1 MSLNRVS
8 GIRNG
13 QLRELAKKSSSS
25 DMMPLLVKKSSRSR
39 CFHLRYME
47 LCRAKNLTPSP
58 EIRKKSNDKTKL
70 ELFADKLAVNDWM
83 MVIEALQHDI
93 VLQSL
98 VLRTRRPYPKNTI
111 EPIDTESRARLFR
124 LRPVVFTRFIFRCLV
139 HSIANAV
146 STNKN
151 LTVLKL
157 EGLPL
162 YDGYI
167 ESIANA
173 LGANENLETLSF
185 RSSNI
190 GDRGCEIVCSTA
202 KYLHRIAYVDLSD
215 CNISAKGAAHVAD
228 MIKMQKISQFTEG
241 WEKSLRYRDVDLSS
255 ISGLR
260 TVMLANN
267 PLIGDQGLR
276 CITEVLKEDAWIRV
290 IDMQCCGLTDFGAKL
305 VHICLD
311 WNTVIQEFNVKHNKG
326 ISPFMQR
333 SIREQLGIP
342 QFERK
347 EPECDLSEF
356 LSISK
361 ELQSLPKGQKFS
373 FSFLLAH
380 IKVLEQE
387 LSFERIVR
395 KKAEKLTM
403 KLSSQIMSEGQ
414 MTSENFLE
422 TSLVTSH
429 MTDECLEMQENL
441 IESPTYRQAQFGK
454 LINSAVPTPESTP
467 RSDLSTMRNETQEP
481 PYYSQLEEEQTEE
494 ESVASV
500 EVSTCEEEEEATP
513 RLVTPVR
520 KVRSEMKYVEKG
532 VKDANKKNE
541 SKSDHEFANERHFN
555 LKTTER
561 FEQDIGDSVQV
572 SANQHGQDC
581 HEGGGDGSPTS
592 RNDSDVKALRDEEQ
606 KHLNKNRQAGDSASN
621 WNFNFSTLLASN
633 RLERKT
639 TQLSKS
645 DTEFFASYEKNM
657 NEAREKME
665 TLMGLRTPPVS
676 SETTGSAS
684 GSASGSGLD
693 VPNSKRFIKT
703 RFDPR
708 TKASFERRKCP
719 VIDLNEMKLLSPHTA
734 YMMLKKKNEE
744 ARSSRSSTTEQ

>member
-13 QLRELAKKSSSS
+13 ELRELAKKSSSS
-25 DMMPLLVKKSSRSR
+25 EMMPLLVKKSSRSR

-47 LCRAKNLTPSP
+47 LCRAKNWTPSP
-58 EIRKKSNDKTKL
+58 EIQKKSNDKTKL

-98 VLRTRRPYPKNTI
+98 VLRMRRSYPKSTI

-124 LRPVVFTRFIFRCLV
+124 QRPVVFTRFIFRCLV
-139 HSIANAV
+139 HSIANSV

-162 YDGYI
+162 YNGYI

-190 GDRGCEIVCSTA
+190 GDRGCEIICSTA
-202 KYLHRIAYVDLSD
+202 KYLNRIAYVDLSD

-241 WEKSLRYRDVDLSS
+241 WEKSLRYQDVDLSS

-305 VHICLD
+305 IQICLD
-311 WNTVIQEFNVKHNKG
+311 WNTVIQEFNVKHNQG

-342 QFERK
+342 QFKRK
-347 EPECDLSEF
+347 EPEYDLTEF
-356 LSISK
+356 VSISK

-373 FSFLLAH
+373 LSFLLAH
-380 IKVLEQE
+380 IKGLEHE

-395 KKAEKLTM
+395 KKAEKLTV

-414 MTSENFLE
+414 MSSEDFLE

-429 MTDECLEMQENL
+429 MPDECSEMQEHL
-441 IESPTYRQAQFGK
+441 IESPTYRQALFGK

-467 RSDLSTMRNETQEP
+467 RSDLSTMRNETQEQ
-481 PYYSQLEEEQTEE
+481 PYFSQLEEEQTEE
-494 ESVASV
+494 ESVESVESV
-500 EVSTCEEEEEATP
+500 EVSICEEEQEATP
-513 RLVTPVR
+513 RLVTPIR
-520 KVRSEMKYVEKG
+520 KVRSEMKYVEKN
-532 VKDANKKNE
+532 VQDANKKNE
-541 SKSDHEFANERHFN
+541 SKSDHEFANERYFN

-572 SANQHGQDC
+572 SANQQGQDH
-581 HEGGGDGSPTS
+581 HEGGGDGSLTI
-592 RNDSDVKALRDEEQ
+592 RNDSEVKALRDAEQ
-606 KHLNKNRQAGDSASN
+606 KNLNKNRQAGDNASN

-633 RLERKT
+633 HLERKS
-639 TQLSKS
+639 TQLSQS
-645 DTEFFASYEKNM
+645 ESEFFASYEKNM

-665 TLMGLRTPPVS
+665 TLMGLRTPSVS
-676 SETTGSAS
+676 SETSGSASAS
-684 GSASGSGLD
+684 GSERDLKS
-693 VPNSKRFIKT
+693 FIKT
-703 RFDPR
+703 RVDHR
-708 TKASFERRKCP
+708 SKASFERRKCP

-734 YMMLKKKNEE
+734 YMMLKKKNQE
-744 ARSSRSSTTEQ
+744 ARSSRSSASEQ